1 MTEQIGQNELW
12 DPKLVDPFKIGGD
25 VAPQPRRLRNPFS
38 KPKLTESE
46 HRDLKKIDSGNL
58 TLEDIE
64 MYAADHLKYF
74 TSWGKA
80 RFEGSLKKEFEEA
93 KMLAAWLDEEK
104 YEQAIIYFLKKARAE
119 WCGPEGNTGEDERP
133 MQIVQGRDA
142 ASVPD
147 EVIVQGETKTRE
159 FVAAIGNNLRLRLA
173 GTSSAM
179 YLKQAAVLARLL

>member
-74 TSWGKA
+74 TSWGKV

-147 EVIVQGETKTRE
+147 EVIVQGETKIRE